1 MLFQEGENMAREDI
15 IKFFEELKSNKQ
27 AQDKLLAENP
37 ETLEDLAKV
46 SGGIAETLGYQ
57 LSDDEILAFCNEEA
71 GGVMLRSNDAS
82 NNVAKQPCDSAGVS
96 VFGQRGCGAVQ
107 VLLANKG

>member
-1 MLFQEGENMAREDI
+1 MSREEI

-27 AQDKLLAENP
+27 AQDKIIAEKP
-37 ETLEDLAKV
+37 ETIDDLAKV
-46 SGGIAETLGYQ
+46 SGGVAASLGYQ
-57 LSDDEILAFCNEEA
+57 FSDDEILAFCNEEA
-71 GGVMLRSNDAS
+71 EGVILRSNGAS
-82 NNVAKQPCDSAGVS
+82 DNVAKQPCDSAGVS